1 MREGE
6 MQRSETAALI
16 DVAVVAR
23 LLGVGERYVRRLV
36 FERQIEFV
44 KVGHYVRFDP
54 NIVHDWIE
62 QRRRPPASGTT
73 NSSAQ
78 SQVIEEGR
86 SAPHIARPALG
97 DRHRVRDATT
107 ARVESYRSGRQ
118 MSLRGP
124 TRMTRTTSAPSST
137 R

>member
-6 MQRSETAALI
+6 LQVSETAALI
-16 DVAVVAR
+16 DVAMVAR

-73 NSSAQ
+73 NSSEQ
-78 SQVIEEGR
+78 SRVIEEGQT
-86 SAPHIARPALG
+86 APHIVRPALG
-97 DRHRVRDATT
+97 DRHPVRDVTT
-107 ARVESYRSGRQ
+107 ARVERYRSGR
-118 MSLRGP
+118 
-124 TRMTRTTSAPSST
+124 
-137 R
+137 